1 FSEDELPESLTKNV
15 IDQLHTLENELLS
28 LQSTWH
34 EGHLL
39 REGALIVIAGRPN
52 VGKSTLMNALLG
64 RERSIVTP
72 IAGTT
77 RDIIEEHFS
86 IDGYMVRLV
95 DTAGLRNSDCEIESE
110 GIRRALHQL
119 SQADITIYVIDGSV
133 DVDDHDADQLDK
145 LNNKKSIIVI
155 NKCDNEINKTIQSIR
170 TKRSP
175 LLISA
180 THLQG
185 LDDLKGAIVSK
196 LGILDSPEH
205 HALIS
210 ERHRRLLISA
220 HKDIAEAAL
229 LLKRPTPEPAL
240 AASRLRG
247 ALETLGEAT
256 GRVYHSEL
264 LNNIFSRFCIG
275 K

>member
-1 FSEDELPESLTKNV
+1 M
-15 IDQLHTLENELLS
+15 
-28 LQSTWH
+28 
-34 EGHLL
+34 
-39 REGALIVIAGRPN
+39 A
-52 VGKSTLMNALLG
+52 
-64 RERSIVTP
+64 
-72 IAGTT
+72 
-77 RDIIEEHFS
+77 
-86 IDGYMVRLV
+86 
-95 DTAGLRNSDCEIESE
+95 
-110 GIRRALHQL
+110 
-119 SQADITIYVIDGSV
+119 
-133 DVDDHDADQLDK
+133 
-145 LNNKKSIIVI
+145 
-155 NKCDNEINKTIQSIR
+155 INKTIQSIE
-170 TKRSP
+170 TKWSP

-185 LDDLKGAIVSK
+185 LDDLKGVIVSK
-196 LGILDSPEH
+196 LGIFDTPEH

-229 LLKRPTPEPAL
+229 LLKRPTPEPEL

-247 ALETLGEAT
+247 ALETLGEST